1 MSLPRGEVCF
11 YRSRLYR
18 PLRSNAAALASVKNC
33 RPRLADLVNSCLS
46 VRKKKHGESF
56 SRLTRG
62 FSIRRMWK
70 VHVGLVTFHDLP
82 LLRSEDVDGDFSR
95 TPFEDVDGDFD
106 L

>member
-1 MSLPRGEVCF
+1 MLLSLPTLPTVAFQCGGAGVCEELSTAF
-11 YRSRLYR
+11 G
-18 PLRSNAAALASVKNC
+18 
-33 RPRLADLVNSCLS
+33 DLVNSRLS

-62 FSIRRMWK
+62 FSIRRVWK